1 MADGLITRSPP
12 PSARGQGSG
21 ERRFA
26 HTLRLRY
33 RLTPWWAR
41 VLAIFVLSRVVS
53 TALLLGF
60 ARVQANNPW
69 TVARPDYA
77 SFARMWDGQ
86 WYYIVAQSGYP
97 SVLPL
102 TQDGH
107 VGQNAWAF
115 LPVYPEIVK
124 ALTVLTG
131 AQFAPVAIVVSVL
144 AAAGA
149 ALVFYRILRRA
160 LPEGT
165 ALFAIVLFCVAPL
178 SPLLQVTYAES
189 LFLLLLAVALL
200 LLLQRRYWWMLLVVA
215 VAAFTRPGVVAFA
228 LALALHWGYRWFTRR
243 SDPFPGRERI
253 TVGVVAVASG
263 ILGFAWPLVA
273 AVVTGRLGAY
283 TDTELSWRADY
294 IGYVKLLPFSSWI
307 QGANW
312 WFPGG
317 AGLFFLAVAVVL
329 FVLLLAS
336 PATRRLPIDLRFW
349 VISYVVYL
357 LAVFFPQSSTFR
369 VLMPVF
375 PLLGALAVPRS
386 RIYRIALVCACVAG
400 QWVWIYYCW
409 WVNGYDWTPP

>member
-12 PSARGQGSG
+12 AHARGHRAG
-21 ERRFA
+21 ERRFVE
-26 HTLRLRY
+26 TLRLRY
-33 RLTPWWAR
+33 RLIPWWAR
-41 VLAIFVLSRVVS
+41 VIAIFALSRVIS

-77 SFARMWDGQ
+77 SFASMWDGQ

-102 TQDGH
+102 TADGH

-124 ALTVLTG
+124 VLSLLSG
-131 AQFAPVAIVVSVL
+131 AQFAPVAIVVSVV

-149 ALVFYRILRRA
+149 ALVFYRILRRV
-160 LPEGT
+160 LSENT
-165 ALFAIVLFCVAPL
+165 ALFAVVLFCVAPL
-178 SPLLQVTYAES
+178 SPLMQVAYAES
-189 LFLLLLAVALL
+189 LFLLLLALSLL
-200 LLLQRRYWWMLLVVA
+200 LLLQRRYWWMLLVIA

-228 LALALHWGYRWFTRR
+228 LTLALHWGYRWFTRR
-243 SDPFPGRERI
+243 SDPFPLRSRV
-253 TVGVVAVASG
+253 TVAVTAVASG
-263 ILGFAWPLVA
+263 LLGFAWPAVA
-273 AVVTGRLGAY
+273 ALATGNLGAY

-294 IGYVKLLPFSSWI
+294 IGYVKLLPFASWI

-317 AGLFFLAVAVVL
+317 SGIFFLAVTI
-329 FVLLLAS
+329 VLLGLYLVS
-336 PATRRLPIDLRFW
+336 PWVRRLPVDLRFW

-369 VLMPVF
+369 VLMPIF

-386 RIYRIALVCACVAG
+386 RVFRIVLVCACVVG